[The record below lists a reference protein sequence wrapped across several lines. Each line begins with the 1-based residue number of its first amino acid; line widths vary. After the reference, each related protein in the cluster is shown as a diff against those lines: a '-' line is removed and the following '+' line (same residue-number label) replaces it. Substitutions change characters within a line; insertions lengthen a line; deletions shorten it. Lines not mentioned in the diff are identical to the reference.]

1 MTVATTW
8 QNTKQQ
14 STSSK
19 GTSNSSCSGENSAAS
34 MIVMAT
40 SKIEFLYK

>member
-1 MTVATTW
+1 MTIATKW

-14 STSSK
+14 SSSGK
-19 GTSNSSCSGENSAAS
+19 GNSNSSCSGENSAAS

-40 SKIEFLYK
+40 SKIENLYK